1 MLHFFKKILGV
12 IFILMS
18 ILISFSAI
26 KELLIAILDYN
37 NKKIENSDSTYHLAY
52 LIGSILGFGLL
63 ILLAFFLIRYGV
75 KLIKAKEKTS
85 NTDIIDEEFK
95 N

>member
-1 MLHFFKKILGV
+1 MLHFFKKILGLV
-12 IFILMS
+12 LVLLS

-37 NKKIENSDSTYHLAY
+37 NKSIENIDSTYHLAY
-52 LIGSILGFGLL
+52 LVGSILGFGLL

-75 KLIKAKEKTS
+75 KLIKAKEKLS
-85 NTDIIDEEFK
+85 NTDILDEEFK